1 MSSAIVSPASFD
13 ASNVTITAPK
23 LLPSGAKQAYLNYDS
38 RKLTMQ
44 IGSLP
49 VPYGMSVFDKA
60 GPVKYSVDLSLRGY
74 EGENPKAK
82 AVFDAF
88 SALDEYMIQ
97 QGVKNSKSW
106 FKQELS
112 RDVVKAFYTP
122 SLRFS
127 KDADGNPKPYPP
139 TVKVALKQRD
149 GKFDTRVY
157 DDKKRELTELP
168 MEDVLVKGAAITV
181 LMECTGVWF
190 AGSKYGISWKAIQIR
205 VDSLPDRIR
214 GFAFLDDG
222 ENNQSQQAQQQ
233 PRVRVQTAPAPAAKV
248 ANTFQALAEEED
260 AVDDEEVF
268 EAPAAAASTAPAV
281 AANRAAP
288 AFDDEADDVAPVAL
302 PKKVLTKKAVVK
314 SVVKK
319 V

>member
-13 ASNVTITAPK
+13 ASNVSITAPK

-82 AVFDAF
+82 AVHDAF
-88 SALDEYMIQ
+88 QQLDEFMIQ
-97 QGVKNSKSW
+97 QGVKNSKAW
-106 FKQELS
+106 FKQELT

-157 DDKKRELTELP
+157 DDKKRELTDLP

-222 ENNQSQQAQQQ
+222 ESAPQQQ
-233 PRVRVQTAPAPAAKV
+233 QSRAAPAPAPVRAAPV
-248 ANTFQALAEEED
+248 NSFQALAEEEEEL
-260 AVDDEEVF
+260 DDEEVF
-268 EAPAAAASTAPAV
+268 QAAAPAAAPS
-281 AANRAAP
+281 RAGP
-288 AFDDEADDVAPVAL
+288 SFDDEADDVAPVAL
-302 PKKVLTKKAVVK
+302 PKKVVTAKKIVK
-314 SVVKK
+314 SVIKK
-319 V
+319 

>member
-13 ASNVTITAPK
+13 ASNVSITAPK

-97 QGVKNSKSW
+97 QGVKNSKAW
-106 FKQELS
+106 FKQELT

-157 DDKKRELTELP
+157 DDKKRELTDLP

-222 ENNQSQQAQQQ
+222 ESAPQQSHA
-233 PRVRVQTAPAPAAKV
+233 RATPAPVRAAPV
-248 ANTFQALAEEED
+248 NSFQALAEEEE
-260 AVDDEEVF
+260 VDDEEVF
-268 EAPAAAASTAPAV
+268 QAPAAAPS
-281 AANRAAP
+281 RAAP
-288 AFDDEADDVAPVAL
+288 SFDDEADDVAPVAL
-302 PKKVLTKKAVVK
+302 PKKVVTAKKIVK
-314 SVVKK
+314 TVVKK
-319 V
+319 

>member
-1 MSSAIVSPASFD
+1 MSSAIVAPSSFD
-13 ASNVTITAPK
+13 ASNVSITAPK
-23 LLPSGAKQAYLNYDS
+23 LLQSGAKQAYLNYDS

-82 AVFDAF
+82 SVYEAF
-88 SALDEYMIQ
+88 AALDEHMIQ

-122 SLRFS
+122 ILRFS

-149 GKFDTRVY
+149 GKFETRVY

-190 AGSKYGISWKAIQIR
+190 AGSKYGISWKAIQLR

-222 ENNQSQQAQQQ
+222 ESGSTQQSRPVARAVA
-233 PRVRVQTAPAPAAKV
+233 PTPAPRS
-248 ANTFQALAEEED
+248 NTFQALAEDE
-260 AVDDEEVF
+260 VDDEEVF
-268 EAPAAAASTAPAV
+268 DEAPAAPAPA
-281 AANRAAP
+281 AAQQASRAAP
-288 AFDDEADDVAPVAL
+288 VFDDEADDVEPVAL
-302 PKKVLTKKAVVK
+302 PKKTVVTAKKVVK

-319 V
+319 

>member
-13 ASNVTITAPK
+13 ASNVSITAPK

-49 VPYGMSVFDKA
+49 VPYGMSVYDKA

-88 SALDEYMIQ
+88 SQLDEFMIQ
-97 QGVKNSKSW
+97 QGVKNSKAW
-106 FKQELS
+106 FKQDLS

-168 MEDVLVKGAAITV
+168 MEDILVKGANITV

-222 ENNQSQQAQQQ
+222 EGAQHQQQ
-233 PRVRVQTAPAPAAKV
+233 SRASVAAPTPARS
-248 ANTFQALAEEED
+248 NGFQALDDEEED

-268 EAPAAAASTAPAV
+268 HAPAPTPAPAPAANRQAPS
-281 AANRAAP
+281 
-288 AFDDEADDVAPVAL
+288 FDDEADDVAPVAV
-302 PKKVLTKKAVVK
+302 PKKVV
-314 SVVKK
+314 SVKK
-319 V
+319 VVKTVAGAKK

>member
-1 MSSAIVSPASFD
+1 
-13 ASNVTITAPK
+13 
-23 LLPSGAKQAYLNYDS
+23 
-38 RKLTMQ
+38 MQ

-74 EGENPKAK
+74 DGENPKAK

-97 QGVKNSKSW
+97 QGVKNSKAW

-222 ENNQSQQAQQQ
+222 ENSQSQQQAQQQ
-233 PRVRVQTAPAPAAKV
+233 PRARALSVAAPAAK
-248 ANTFQALAEEED
+248 APNTFQALAEEDED

-268 EAPAAAASTAPAV
+268 EAPAAPAPVAPAST
-281 AANRAAP
+281 ANRAAP
-288 AFDDEADDVAPVAL
+288 SFDDEADDIAPVAP

-314 SVVKK
+314 AVVKK
-319 V
+319 A

>member
-1 MSSAIVSPASFD
+1 MSSAIVAPSSFD
-13 ASNVTITAPK
+13 ASNVSITAPK

-49 VPYGMSVFDKA
+49 VPYGMSVYDKA

-74 EGENPKAK
+74 DGENPKAK

-88 SALDEYMIQ
+88 SALDEHMIQ
-97 QGVKNSKSW
+97 QGVKNSKAW
-106 FKQELS
+106 FKQELT

-122 SLRFS
+122 ILRFS

-139 TVKVALKQRD
+139 TVKVALKQRE
-149 GKFDTRVY
+149 GKFETRVY

-190 AGSKYGISWKAIQIR
+190 AGSKYGISWKAIQLR

-222 ENNQSQQAQQQ
+222 ESAPQQARPSTVKQQ
-233 PRVRVQTAPAPAAKV
+233 APAPAPAPRS
-248 ANTFQALAEEED
+248 NTFQALEE
-260 AVDDEEVF
+260 VDDEEVF
-268 EAPAAAASTAPAV
+268 DEAPAPASSAQQAPA
-281 AANRAAP
+281 RAAP
-288 AFDDEADDVAPVAL
+288 VFDDEADDVEPVAL
-302 PKKVLTKKAVVK
+302 PKKAVVTAKKVVKAVTK
-314 SVVKK
+314 AK
-319 V
+319 